1 MNLIETLRPPAY
13 ADVGFLFCDYT
24 DKPVLVRFHPKV
36 YPIERDAEANWVWHA
51 FRGMER
57 LKKTLEAEGRAPRSF
72 AAVGTGSGVDAIG
85 AGFIFPTL
93 ETIAVTDIEPGVLAQ
108 GLENVR
114 ANVRAGVSVIGQ
126 AGDLCCPLHALRQRF
141 DLIYANLPNLPVPAK
156 KNGAIDFNT
165 CYAERD
171 ETLDPKLA
179 AYLLGFQYMFLK
191 SARAVLDE
199 KGSALLMIGGRFPYE
214 MFARL
219 AELSGYVFEELLC
232 CLRLETDL
240 ATTIDAYAAHEGEIE
255 FDYYLFDEST
265 RALEGKGELAGDA
278 LKAALAPYR
287 LSAREAGIV
296 GAKGKRIGHTLHMI
310 RAMPA
315 S

>member
-1 MNLIETLRPPAY
+1 MNLVETLRPPSI
-13 ADVGFLFCDYT
+13 ADVGFLFHEYT
-24 DKPVLVRFHPKV
+24 DNPVLVGFHPKV

-57 LKKTLEAEGRAPRSF
+57 LKKALEGEGRPPRSF
-72 AAVGTGSGVDAIG
+72 AAVGTGAGVDAIG
-85 AGFIFPTL
+85 AGFIFPAL
-93 ETIAVTDIEPGVLAQ
+93 ETIAVTDIEPEVLAQ

-126 AGDLCCPLHALRQRF
+126 AGDLCSPLHALRQRF
-141 DLIYANLPNLPVPAK
+141 DLIYANLPNLPVPK
-156 KNGAIDFNT
+156 LSGAIDYNT

-179 AYLLGFQYMFLK
+179 AYLLGFQYMFLR
-191 SARAVLDE
+191 SARGVLDE
-199 KGSALLMIGGRFPYE
+199 KGSALLMIGGRFPYD
-214 MFARL
+214 MFGRL
-219 AELSGYVFEELLC
+219 AQLSGYVFEELLC
-232 CLRLETDL
+232 SLRLETDL

-255 FDYYLFDEST
+255 FDYYLFDESM
-265 RALEGKGELAGDA
+265 RALDGKGELPGDA

-287 LSAREAGIV
+287 LSAREAGV
-296 GAKGKRIGHTLHMI
+296 AGAKGKRIGHTLHMI
-310 RAMPA
+310 RATPA